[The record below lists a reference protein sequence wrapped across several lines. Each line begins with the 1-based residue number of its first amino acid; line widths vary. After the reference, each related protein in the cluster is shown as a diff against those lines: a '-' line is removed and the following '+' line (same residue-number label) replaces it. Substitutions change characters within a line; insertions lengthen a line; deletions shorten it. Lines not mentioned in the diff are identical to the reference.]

1 MFRKIRK
8 MPPSPVPE
16 VTKELILQK
25 TGCKQLSD
33 VEKLDLSDLGLEKI
47 DGDLF
52 SRMSNLQ
59 DLNLSR
65 NKLAAFPEDLG
76 LHKLH
81 TLDVSDNHL
90 RSFLSLSQFQE
101 LTQVNIQDNPYTA
114 ADREQL
120 TFLLPRLESVDGETI
135 QDTHRQY
142 LKRVFGTSL
151 EEKVEALWENQYRK
165 QFRTSQSAGVQRLL
179 QDQFIQTAKQ
189 KIQAGPASMVQLRD
203 WRIETIA
210 GKLVAEQDLNIVKGE
225 ASMSSKRSHD
235 DDSTTNGGSSDV
247 VAPSKKLRSV
257 TFKDDAA
264 EDISQT
270 VSSRNGRVRI
280 EILPKTL
287 GTTLANRPVRKPV
300 TKRGSSA
307 ITVCS
312 KESTADYEP
321 SHILQCHSLK
331 NNRDDMKTMVWKC
344 VFEPD
349 PDNTDK
355 STSIVATCG
364 GESVCLLDC
373 RTGKIVQ
380 KFTQPKEEFFCVTWM
395 TIPLDGKSEKMTNIL
410 VVGGKRGKIYLIH
423 PQQNI
428 WYAEHEAHR
437 RDMCSMVVHPD
448 QPAWMYTGSYD
459 KTIRL
464 WDISPPKLPNYEC
477 RIRKLAEW
485 SPPSIPLHMLLFP
498 DRNLLLAACR
508 SGCFGFML
516 NHKEDDWK
524 KTYTTEF
531 TFPKVKK
538 CSEDGQEV
546 ETEFMDNM
554 TLISSEVIAS
564 KLVGHGCIYLW
575 NLPETLK
582 RGAKMKVKGPKSL
595 KVQPVAQLEWSKTF
609 IDYIYF
615 KMWPG
620 YDVLVCGDD
629 VGNTWMY
636 DVSKFLTRKYPE
648 DTPVPPAQKL
658 FWPDCT
664 WNGTRLSRE
673 SDEDEVLTVDSPS
686 SSLSE
691 TKLPSVNDVAI
702 SSSGD
707 YIVGVTD
714 CNLVFVWRKNKAAV

>member
-1 MFRKIRK
+1 
-8 MPPSPVPE
+8 MPPSPAAL

-33 VEKLDLSDLGLEKI
+33 VEKLDLSDLGLETI

-52 SRMSNLQ
+52 SQMPNLQ
-59 DLNLSR
+59 DLNLSK
-65 NKLAAFPEDLG
+65 NKLAAFPEHLG
-76 LHKLH
+76 LGKLQV
-81 TLDVSDNHL
+81 LDVSDNRM
-90 RSFLSLSQFQE
+90 RSFLSLAQFQE
-101 LTQVNIQDNPYTA
+101 LEQVNIQDNPYTA

-120 TFLLPRLESVDGETI
+120 TFLLPRLKSVDGETI
-135 QDTHRQY
+135 QDNHRQY

-151 EEKVEALWENQYRK
+151 EEKVEGLWEA
-165 QFRTSQSAGVQRLL
+165 QFKKLFRMSQSAGVQRLL

-189 KIQAGPASMVQLRD
+189 KIQAGPASMEQLRD

-210 GKLVAEQDLNIVKGE
+210 SKLVAEQDLNTVKGE

-235 DDSTTNGGSSDV
+235 DSSTNGASSDA
-247 VAPSKKLRSV
+247 VAPSKKPRNV
-257 TFKDDAA
+257 TPKDDVTSAA
-264 EDISQT
+264 DNVSNNKT
-270 VSSRNGRVRI
+270 VRSRNARVQI

-287 GTTLANRPVRKPV
+287 GTTLAKKVVRKPA
-300 TKRGSSA
+300 TKRGSS
-307 ITVCS
+307 TLTLCS
-312 KESTADYEP
+312 KDSTADYEP
-321 SHILQCHSLK
+321 SHILQCHSVK

-344 VFEPD
+344 VFEPN
-349 PDNTDK
+349 PDNTEE

-380 KFTQPKEEFFCVTWM
+380 KFSQPREDFFCVAWM

-437 RDMCSMVVHPD
+437 RDICSMVVYPD
-448 QPAWMYTGSYD
+448 QPSWMYTGSYD

-508 SGCFGFML
+508 SGCFSFML

-538 CSEDGQEV
+538 CTEDGEEV

-575 NLPETLK
+575 NLPATLK
-582 RGAKMKVKGPKSL
+582 RSAKIKGPRSL

-609 IDYIYF
+609 LDYIYF

-636 DVSKFLTRKYPE
+636 DVSKFLTRKWPE

-658 FWPDCT
+658 SWPDCT
-664 WNGTRLSRE
+664 WNGTRLSKE
-673 SDEDEVLTVDSPS
+673 SDEDEVSTVVS
-686 SSLSE
+686 SSSSMSE
-691 TKLPSVNDVAI
+691 MKLPSVNDIAI

-714 CNLVFVWRKNKAAV
+714 CNLVFVWRKDKPV